1 MLPSPVPKRKYFVQ
15 THCNGDYMEHAVGRQ
30 ESELEPLRYRDVTEL
45 QDVVRFLILHFLTVQ
60 VETEN
65 C

>member
-1 MLPSPVPKRKYFVQ
+1 
-15 THCNGDYMEHAVGRQ
+15 MEHAVGRQ
-30 ESELEPLRYRDVTEL
+30 ESELEPLLYRDVTEL